1 MLGLEFLSVRR
12 VGVAT
17 EKRRDSGLLSHSL
30 VSLAVLM
37 CDERINLLQGLDEL
51 WIREGSEQSKVF
63 KLFI

>member
-1 MLGLEFLSVRR
+1 MLGLEFLSDRQ

-17 EKRRDSGLLSHSL
+17 EKRRDSGLPSHSL

-37 CDERINLLQGLDEL
+37 CDERINLLQDLEEL
-51 WIREGSEQSKVF
+51 WIRQGSEQSRVF